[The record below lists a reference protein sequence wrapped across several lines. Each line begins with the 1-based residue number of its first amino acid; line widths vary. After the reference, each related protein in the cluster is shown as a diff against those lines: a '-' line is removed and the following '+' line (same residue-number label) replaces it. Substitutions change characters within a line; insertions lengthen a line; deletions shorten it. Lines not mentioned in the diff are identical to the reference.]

1 MQLKALCKSP
11 KLVGLLKNKLM
22 VMNITAILVVVAS
35 LNVSA
40 NVYSQKVTL
49 EAKDAPLEKLF
60 KEIKQQTGYTFVYTE
75 TILKKAKT
83 VTVQIHE
90 ATIEEAMDVCL
101 HDQPFT
107 YEIIDRTIV
116 IKPVKEEEG
125 PVKVQAP
132 PIDIVGTVT
141 DPDGKMLPGVSVT
154 IKGTNTGT
162 ETDVNGIFRIRAVNQ
177 SSVLVFSSVG
187 FERQEVEVG
196 NKSSF
201 NITMKLTSSILGDV
215 VVIGYGSQRREDV
228 NGAISSVSSR
238 ELADIPQPSV
248 DQMLQGKAAGLTIS
262 QNSGAPGS
270 NTSVHIRGIT
280 SLSLSN
286 EPLYVIDGVPMSGDA
301 NNIATSGRPVGLSN
315 KGQQGGGDGE
325 TSASPLSLIDPNDI
339 ESIDVLKDASAT
351 AIYGSQA
358 SNGVIIITTKRGRNG
373 TARISY
379 DGYYGTNQQG
389 KFLKMMDLQQYANFE
404 NGLADAFGVQRRGEF
419 ANPDLLG
426 PGTDWQKQIF
436 KTGITQNHQV
446 SISGGK
452 DNVNYYLSGGY
463 LNQQGTVIGPNG
475 FKRYSIRANVDGK
488 VNDWFRIGTT
498 IAGSRTNQNNVLS
511 DNSGIIYTALL
522 SAPDQVVYNAD
533 GTFAGP
539 QANQVGGQINP
550 VGLALNTTNT
560 LARDNLNGNMFA
572 EIKFAKDLVLRSE
585 LNGDFNYSNALVF
598 LPTYQYGPLYVN
610 NTAKLTEYPSNSSYW
625 GWKEYLTYNHNFGAK
640 QSLTALAGHEVSES
654 TWGGTNI
661 SGLNFLSNSLQTLN
675 LAGTILPPGEYK
687 ASSSLESF
695 FGRAIYTYADKY
707 SLTATIREDISS
719 KFAPGHQKG
728 YFPAFAASWRVS
740 EEPFFTSA
748 KNIFDNLKLRI
759 GYGQVGNQ
767 AIPNY
772 QYGAA
777 LNAFPT
783 GLGTGFAVGNVANAS
798 VTWETAVQTDAG
810 IDFTILNNRID
821 ASVDYFYKTSKRFL
835 FSASLPAFLL
845 GQSAEYN
852 SLGVIAP
859 PIINGGQLE
868 NKGVDFTIHTHNIVS
883 GNFKWNSTLIF
894 SEYTNKVISL
904 ANGTPFIQG
913 KVTIGFLSFVATQT
927 QPGTPVGEFYGFRV
941 KGIFK
946 DPKQLAAAPVQF
958 GDPVANPIFNN
969 RSAANTWLG
978 DIQYVDENH
987 DGKID
992 ANDQVPLGNPN
1003 PKFTYSI
1010 TNNFSFKAFDL
1021 SIFLNGSY
1029 GAKILNAANY
1039 QLANL
1044 AGLYAN
1050 QLASVANYWTPANPN
1065 SNIPAPRPGDNNN
1078 LVISDRFL
1086 ESGSYLRIQNVSL
1099 GYTLPQRYSK
1109 SLKLSRL
1116 KVYVSGQNLYVFT
1129 PYTGLD
1135 PEIGAQNQSVFLSN
1149 VDLGRYPSP
1158 RTITFGINAEF

>member
-1 MQLKALCKSP
+1 MLLKAICAPPYAGITK
-11 KLVGLLKNKLM
+11 KLM
-22 VMNITAILVVVAS
+22 VMNITAFLLLILS
-35 LNVSA
+35 LQVSA
-40 NVYSQKVTL
+40 AAFSQKVTIS
-49 EAKDAPLEKLF
+49 EKDAPLEKLF
-60 KEIKQQTGYTFVYTE
+60 TEIKQQTGYTFVYTE
-75 TILKKAKT
+75 TILKTAKS
-83 VTVQIHE
+83 VTLSVRDV
-90 ATIEEAMDVCL
+90 TLEEALALCM

-107 YEIIDRTIV
+107 YEIIDKTVV
-116 IKPVKEEEG
+116 IRLATPAAG
-125 PVKVQAP
+125 GNGSA
-132 PIDIVGTVT
+132 PIDLYGTVT
-141 DPDGKMLPGVSVT
+141 DAQGHQLPGISVSV
-154 IKGTNTGT
+154 KGSKVAS
-162 ETDVNGIFRIRAVNQ
+162 ETDDKGFFRLKNISETAV
-177 SSVLVFSSVG
+177 LIFSSVG
-187 FERQEVEVG
+187 YERQEVAV
-196 NKSSF
+196 NHSSSF
-201 NITMKLTSSILGDV
+201 TIVMKAVSSTLGDV
-215 VVIGYGSQRREDV
+215 VVIGYGTQRKADV
-228 NGAISSVSSR
+228 NGAISSVSSK
-238 ELADIPQPSV
+238 ELENIPQPSV
-248 DQMLQGKAAGLTIS
+248 DQMLQGKAAGVTVS

-358 SNGVIIITTKRGRNG
+358 SNGVIIITTKRGKNG

-379 DGYYGTNQQG
+379 DGYYGTNDQG
-389 KFLKMMDLQQYANFE
+389 RFLKMMDLQQYANYQ
-404 NGLADAFGVQRRGEF
+404 NGLADAFGVARRGEF
-419 ANPDLLG
+419 ADPSLLG
-426 PGTDWQKQIF
+426 KGTNWQHEIF
-436 KTGITQNHQV
+436 RTGISQNHQV

-452 DNVNYYLSGGY
+452 DGVTYYLSGGY

-488 VNDWFRIGTT
+488 VKEWFKIGT
-498 IAGSRTNQNNVLS
+498 ALAASRTNQNNVLS

-533 GTFAGP
+533 GSFAGP
-539 QANQVGGQINP
+539 QADQVGGQINP

-560 LARDNLNGNMFA
+560 LARDNFNGNIYG
-572 EIKFAKDLVLRSE
+572 EISFTKSLVLRSE
-585 LNGDFNYSNALVF
+585 LNGDYNYSSALVF

-610 NTAKLTEYPSNSSYW
+610 NSARLTEYPSHSSYW
-625 GWKEYLTYNHNFGAK
+625 GWKEYLTYSHVFGTKHN
-640 QSLTALAGHEVSES
+640 LTALAGHEVSES
-654 TWGGTNI
+654 SWGGTNI
-661 SGLNFLSNSLQTLN
+661 TGLTFLSNSLQTLN
-675 LAGTILPPGEYK
+675 LAGSVLPPGEYK
-687 ASSSLESF
+687 ASSSLESL
-695 FGRAIYTYADKY
+695 FGRAIYTYNDRY

-719 KFAPGHQKG
+719 KFAPGHQRG
-728 YFPAFAASWRVS
+728 YFPAFAASWKVS
-740 EEPFFTSA
+740 EEPFFRSA
-748 KNIFDNLKLRI
+748 KNVFSNLKLRL

-767 AIPNY
+767 GIPNY

-783 GLGTGFAVGNVANAS
+783 GLGTGFAVGNVANAA
-798 VTWETAVQTDAG
+798 VTWETAIQTDG
-810 IDFTILNNRID
+810 GVDFSLFNNRID
-821 ASVDYFYKTSKRFL
+821 ASVDYYYKTSKRFL

-845 GQSAEYN
+845 GQQAEYN
-852 SLGVIAP
+852 SIGVIAP
-859 PIINGGQLE
+859 PIINGGQLR
-868 NKGVDFTIHTHNIVS
+868 NLGYDVTVHTRNIES
-883 GNFKWNSTLIF
+883 KNFRWGSTFIF
-894 SEYTNKVISL
+894 SQYSNKVISL

-927 QPGTPVGEFYGFRV
+927 QPGTPVGEFYGYKT

-946 DPKQLAAAPVQF
+946 NAQQLAAAPIQF
-958 GDPVANPIFNN
+958 GNPVQNPLFNN
-969 RSAANTWLG
+969 HSAANTWLG
-978 DIQYVDENH
+978 DIQYADANG
-987 DGKID
+987 DGKVD
-992 ANDQVPLGNPN
+992 AKDQVFLGNPN

-1010 TNNFSFKAFDL
+1010 TNNFGYRSFDL

-1065 SNIPAPRPGDNNN
+1065 SNIPSPRPGDNSN

-1099 GYTLPQRYSK
+1099 GYTLPPELSRH
-1109 SLKLSRL
+1109 LKLTRL
-1116 KVYVSGQNLYVFT
+1116 KVYVSGQNLHVFT
-1129 PYTGLD
+1129 KYSGLD
-1135 PEIGAQNQSVFLSN
+1135 PEIGAQNQNVFLSN